1 MSFSSFM
8 STIKQKSNE
17 LKGEVL
23 KFKNKKFL
31 NAATAG
37 TALIARA
44 DGDVSSEE
52 KKKMLKI
59 IESNDA
65 LSVFKTSDVIEA
77 FNGFLGNFEFDE
89 DVGESKAFEALNL
102 LKGDDVACRTV
113 MRLILSIA
121 AADGVFDDDE
131 KVVARK
137 VALELGLDPAGFE
150 L

>member
-1 MSFSSFM
+1 MSFANFM

-65 LSVFKTSDVIEA
+65 LSVFKTADVIAA

-137 VALELGLDPAGFE
+137 VALELGLDPAGFV